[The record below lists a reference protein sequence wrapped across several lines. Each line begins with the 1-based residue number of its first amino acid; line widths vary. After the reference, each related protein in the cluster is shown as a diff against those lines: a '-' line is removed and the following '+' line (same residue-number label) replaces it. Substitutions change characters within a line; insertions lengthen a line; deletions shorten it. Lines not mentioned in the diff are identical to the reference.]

1 MDIAKFTENKTGQL
15 IPVLTPEPDYA
26 FIPDDLP
33 AKWSPSNAQWEM
45 IVDTEK
51 HLWLLEGVARN
62 LPNPELLLTPLK
74 IRESLTSSRL
84 EGTFA
89 TAQQLILFD
98 LNPKEPTSPNDQKN
112 SWLEVS
118 NYNRALAHGYNKLEK
133 YPFCLSV
140 IKELHNT
147 LLTGVRGA
155 HARPGEFREHQV
167 HIESTR
173 RYIPPPAP
181 KALECLYKLE
191 AYINSEDDL
200 NKLVKCFIVHYQFE
214 AIHPFGDGNGRVGRV
229 LLALMIHR
237 FGGLKMPWLYLSP
250 YFERYKDE
258 YINNMFKVSS
268 EGDWSTWIEFCL
280 RGAKEQAQEA
290 VRVCEALKKLRD
302 NMHEKET
309 CGSGRL
315 HATINELFVNPY
327 ITISDL
333 ARRNNVSYPTAKS
346 DVDFLVKNGILSPL
360 EHLPKKTY
368 VAHEIFKIA
377 YENV

>member
-1 MDIAKFTENKTGQL
+1 
-15 IPVLTPEPDYA
+15 
-26 FIPDDLP
+26 
-33 AKWSPSNAQWEM
+33 
-45 IVDTEK
+45 
-51 HLWLLEGVARN
+51 
-62 LPNPELLLTPLK
+62 
-74 IRESLTSSRL
+74 
-84 EGTFA
+84 
-89 TAQQLILFD
+89 
-98 LNPKEPTSPNDQKN
+98 
-112 SWLEVS
+112 
-118 NYNRALAHGYNKLEK
+118 
-133 YPFCLSV
+133 
-140 IKELHNT
+140 LHNT

-250 YFERYKDE
+250 YFERYKEE

-290 VRVCEALKKLRD
+290 VRVCEALKALRD

-315 HATINELFVNPY
+315 HAIINELFVNPY

-333 ARRNNVSYPTAKS
+333 ARRNKVSYPTAKA
-346 DVDFLVKNGILSPL
+346 DVDFLVKNGVLSPL
-360 EHLPKKTY
+360 ENLPKKTY